1 MTSHRVPPSSA
12 RIFGALVAALVVGGI
27 VVAGTLFDGFTGL
40 TIRDPTLSSSEA
52 PRPSGA
58 MSTSARP
65 TRSASPVVSGSRS
78 PLAVVTG
85 FTNPIEDVSIEQL
98 EATVADGSLLIP
110 CGLADLSI
118 GVPAACHRLSTV
130 LELLEPTSTEL
141 ALLPPGAVSP
151 SVKVLSVD
159 GADLF
164 GGPAERLA
172 RYSLTAAADVLPEAS
187 FEFDPD
193 SVRTVISTGE
203 SCPDRQVAMAAITD
217 GRGWPWVFGGGT
229 AEYTRIYANPVASG
243 EVGHGFDIVEAVRTG
258 DDGAIG
264 ALLSSADVTV
274 MGYECPVH
282 ADFQIAP
289 VGTTQF
295 GTDPAIPPLLRNTFG
310 ADVVTLA
317 ANHITDQGIAALE
330 ETIAHFEAAGIA
342 STGAG
347 MDLAE
352 ALGPAVVD
360 AGGLVIGFVGLNS
373 VPGATDAGVGQP
385 GVASLTEANA
395 TVAVANARADGAEV
409 VICLPEWG
417 WPEYHAELSDDQRRL
432 NSLLFAS
439 GCDHALGRGTH
450 WVGELDFG
458 STDSGDPRFTVG
470 SHGNFIFGQGWS
482 QETSEGV
489 IVELSFVGSR
499 LAQARLHPYAV
510 LDQAQPNLIDPRT
523 DGRHVLE
530 RIFAVSDLPSA
541 DAWLPD

>member
-1 MTSHRVPPSSA
+1 MTSLRIPPSRA
-12 RIFGALVAALVVGGI
+12 RFLGALGAALIAGAI
-27 VVAGTLFDGFTGL
+27 VVAVTLVDGFTGV
-40 TIRDPTLSSSEA
+40 TAADPTASNSTA

-58 MSTSARP
+58 TSTSARP
-65 TRSASPVVSGSRS
+65 TRSPTPVAFRSRS

-85 FTNPIEDVSIEQL
+85 FTNPIEHVSIEHL
-98 EATVADGSLLIP
+98 EAAVSDGSLLVP
-110 CGLADLSI
+110 CGLVDLSI
-118 GVPAACHRLSTV
+118 GVPQACHRLSTV
-130 LELLEPTSTEL
+130 LELLEPTSTKL

-151 SVKVLSVD
+151 AVKVLSVD

-172 RYSLTAAADVLPEAS
+172 RYPLTAASDVLPEGS

-203 SCPDRQVAMAAITD
+203 SCADRQVAMAAITD

-243 EVGHGFDIVEAVRTG
+243 EVGHGFDVTEAVRTG
-258 DDGAIG
+258 DDGAVA

-282 ADFQIAP
+282 VDFQIAP

-295 GTDPAIPPLLRNTFG
+295 GTDPAIPPLLRSTFG

-347 MDLAE
+347 MNLAE
-352 ALGPAVVD
+352 ALRPAVVD
-360 AGGLVIGFVGLNS
+360 AGGLLIGFVGLNS
-373 VPGATDAGVGQP
+373 VPGTTDAGVGQP
-385 GVASLTEANA
+385 GVASLSEANGTA
-395 TVAVANARADGAEV
+395 AVANARANGAEV

-439 GCDHALGRGTH
+439 GCDHVLGRGTH

-458 STDSGDPRFTVG
+458 STDSGDPRFTIG
-470 SHGNFIFGQGWS
+470 SHGNFIFPQGWS

-499 LAQARLHPYAV
+499 LAQVRLHPYAV

-541 DAWLPD
+541 AAWLLD